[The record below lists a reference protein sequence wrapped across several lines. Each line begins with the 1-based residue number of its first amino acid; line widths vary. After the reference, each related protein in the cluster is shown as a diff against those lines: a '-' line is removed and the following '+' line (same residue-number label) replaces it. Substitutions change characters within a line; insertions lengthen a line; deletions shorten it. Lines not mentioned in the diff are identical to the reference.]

1 MLISLSRI
9 GIYSWSQTFGAKVW
23 WWWWW
28 WWLDFCFY
36 FWEKYTKKK
45 KNPIWFSNKTRNPL
59 KVLSVTLNPFLVV
72 CSMCKPLIVLHITP
86 LRFLSVTQNSH
97 DIVLCENVTLNFLIK
112 QNYRGGL
119 GRVKCDTMNSLHTKQ
134 YHRGA
139 KC

>member
-1 MLISLSRI
+1 MVVGFLFLFLGKIH
-9 GIYSWSQTFGAKVW
+9 K
-23 WWWWW
+23 
-28 WWLDFCFY
+28 
-36 FWEKYTKKK
+36 KKKKK

-139 KC
+139 KCYA